1 MSTLASLHSR
11 RRRRVAALLGAA
23 CVVWAA
29 RAEPASAQVGK
40 VGSDLLDGGVGFGR
54 DLWAVVSFPSR
65 LDRHGWLTFGGVV
78 AVGGALYAVDLEITE
93 ATLRQAGHQPH
104 DALRDIGDFFEPI
117 GLMGNTNAYWG
128 AGILVGYAT
137 GQEWLRAP
145 ARDLLVSHWIAGLMR
160 NPVRDLVGRRRPADG
175 MGPRTFV
182 RGEGTSFPSGHSS
195 TIMQVA
201 TILSHHIDRRWA
213 SVLLYGA
220 AASVVFQRVDDEKHW
235 ASDAWIGAAW
245 GWGVARTILADRTDR
260 GRGPA
265 GPALVLAPG
274 PGGLGLALRV
284 PLR

>member
-1 MSTLASLHSR
+1 MSTLAAPHALSR
-11 RRRRVAALLGAA
+11 RRVTSLLGASWVTWLA
-23 CVVWAA
+23 CAA
-29 RAEPASAQVGK
+29 PAAAQLGE
-40 VGSDLLDGGVGFGR
+40 VGSDLVDGGIGFGR
-54 DLWAVVSFPSR
+54 DLWAVVSVPSR
-65 LDRHGWLTFGGVV
+65 LDGKGWLALGGVV
-78 AVGGALYAVDLEITE
+78 AVGGALYSADLEITQ

-104 DALRDIGDFFEPI
+104 DALRD
-117 GLMGNTNAYWG
+117 TNAYWAG
-128 AGILVGYAT
+128 GILVGYVT

-145 ARDLLVSHWIAGLMR
+145 ARDLLVSHWVAGLTR
-160 NPVRDLVGRRRPADG
+160 NPVRDLVGRRRPSDG
-175 MGPRTFV
+175 MGARTFV

-245 GWGVARTILADRTDR
+245 GWGVARTVLADR
-260 GRGPA
+260 GKGARGPP

-274 PGGLGLALRV
+274 PGGVGLAVRV